1 MAQLTAAIQGVQW
14 AGLASAF
21 IQVVLIDLTLAGDNA
36 VAVGMAAAGLPP
48 AKRRMAII
56 LGLAGAVAMLSGL
69 ALIATQLLKVVGLLF
84 AGGVLLLWVS
94 WHMWRDLRAR
104 RHSAADTAHAV
115 EAARHKTLGRA
126 LTQILIADVSM
137 SLDNVL
143 AVAGAARDH
152 KEVLIPGLL
161 LSIGLT
167 GFAATWVA
175 RLLHRWPWIGYV
187 GLAIVLFVALHMM
200 WDGARQIPAVRAALG
215 G

>member
-1 MAQLTAAIQGVQW
+1 MAQLTTVIQSVQW

-36 VAVGMAAAGLPP
+36 VAVGMAAAGLPQP
-48 AKRRMAII
+48 KRRMAIF

-94 WHMWRDLRAR
+94 WHMWRDIRAR
-104 RHSAADTAHAV
+104 RHGGQHRGTV
-115 EAARHKTLGRA
+115 EHPVHKTLGRA

-200 WDGARQIPAVRAALG
+200 WDGAREIPAVRATLG

>member
-1 MAQLTAAIQGVQW
+1 MAQLTTVIQSVQW

-36 VAVGMAAAGLPP
+36 VAVGMAAAGLPQP
-48 AKRRMAII
+48 KRRMAIF

-94 WHMWRDLRAR
+94 WHMWRDIRAR
-104 RHSAADTAHAV
+104 RHGGQHRGTV
-115 EAARHKTLGRA
+115 EHPVHKTLGRA

-161 LSIGLT
+161 LT

-200 WDGARQIPAVRAALG
+200 WDGAREIPAVRATLG